1 VKAGLAAVII
11 AGLVTGLPAGAT
23 LAASVA
29 PAPAPAPITSGL
41 PGLQH
46 ELQCVKTAIKEI
58 GSRLLQ
64 TPGSGP
70 AIRYTNGGFQVGYE
84 DVPGIDRARVGD
96 PVLMCLISIPK
107 QCPPGDTRGR
117 VYTVTDLRTQESWT
131 LADSA
136 LACGGA

>member
-1 VKAGLAAVII
+1 MGLAAVTI
-11 AGLVTGLPAGAT
+11 AGLVTSPPAGAT
-23 LAASVA
+23 PAASVA
-29 PAPAPAPITSGL
+29 PTPAPAPTTSGL

-46 ELQCVKTAIKEI
+46 ELQCVTTAIKEV
-58 GSRLLQ
+58 GNRLLQ

-70 AIRYTNGGFQVGYE
+70 AISYTNGGLQVGYE
-84 DVPGIDRARVGD
+84 DVPAIGRARVGD

-131 LADSA
+131 LPDSA
-136 LACGGA
+136 HACGGA

>member
-1 VKAGLAAVII
+1 MKTGPVAVII
-11 AGLVTGLPAGAT
+11 AGLVTSLSAGAT
-23 LAASVA
+23 PVTSVA
-29 PAPAPAPITSGL
+29 PTPAPAPTTSGL
-41 PGLQH
+41 PELQH

-58 GSRLLQ
+58 GHRLRQ
-64 TPGSGP
+64 IPGSGP
-70 AIRYTNGGFQVGYE
+70 AISYTNGGFQVGYE

-131 LADSA
+131 LADA
-136 LACGGA
+136 LHACGGA